1 MAKRLSP
8 SSQTGYYGADGG
20 IAPVFSCG
28 AQPLAP
34 SFLTG
39 SGSHMGLWVSIS
51 LHVAA
56 LAMNITANSLFFAAD
71 RSTGLDLLWGWA
83 LSSIIGH
90 TLAVVGTLVTTALIK
105 DVVHQPLLNTLGF
118 GLFIGSLVAS
128 GKISY
133 AHSGLPADSA
143 ENVFYNLSLFFQ
155 GFGIASITANALC
168 AASKKG
174 GI

>member
-1 MAKRLSP
+1 M
-8 SSQTGYYGADGG
+8 
-20 IAPVFSCG
+20 PVFSFG

-39 SGSHMGLWVSIS
+39 NGSHVGLWTAII

-56 LAMNITANSLFFAAD
+56 LALTITANALFFAAD

-83 LSSIIGH
+83 LSSLIGEI
-90 TLAVVGTLVTTALIK
+90 LAVLGTLVATAFIK
-105 DVVHQPLLNTLGF
+105 SPVHQPLLNTLIF
-118 GLFIGSLVAS
+118 GLFLGTFIATT
-128 GKISY
+128 KISY

-143 ENVFYNLSLFFQ
+143 ENVTYNLAIFFQ
-155 GFGIASITANALC
+155 GFGIASIAANALC
-168 AASKKG
+168 AASKLG